1 VLAGATALKSFR
13 LAGRGAPAAERG
25 AAAAGAVAAFAGTR
39 VALRV
44 LGVERR
50 APLWP
55 WAAER
60 ALLASAILGVRYRR
74 AR

>member
-1 VLAGATALKSFR
+1 MLAGATTLKAWRGRHGADRKLLATGAL
-13 LAGRGAPAAERG
+13 
-25 AAAAGAVAAFAGTR
+25 AAFAGTR
-39 VALRV
+39 AALRAV
-44 LGVERR
+44 GVERR

-60 ALLASAILGVRYRR
+60 ALLAGAILGVRYRR